1 VQKIIQFFFRKMYSF
16 IYNYNSISKVK
27 KFTNKLL
34 INLVIFVM
42 IPFLGYSQSNQW
54 AVKNQE
60 LQDHWQIQSSDKIK
74 ADDKEISTI
83 NFKPIDWYNAK
94 VPSST
99 LGSLVDDGVFKDVFF
114 NRNLENIPTSM
125 FDDPWWYRKVFNVE
139 EINPGQAYRLR
150 FNGISYSAD
159 IWLNGEKIASS
170 DTIQGSFRQFVFDV
184 TPFIKK
190 GENVLALKVAKAEG
204 GDLNIGFVD
213 WNPEPADNN
222 MGIWRDVHFL
232 ESGPVSIENPFII
245 TDVDTAT
252 LDHANITL
260 RITLQ
265 NNSDQNITGF
275 LKADI
280 EKDISISKPV
290 SLNAHESK
298 EIILTPDEY
307 HQLSVDHP
315 RLWWTHDL
323 GKPNLYSLEINFV
336 TNNQISDTRKLKFG
350 IRSIIG
356 GWTEQGFR
364 VYRLNGKK
372 ILIKGGGWTDPMLL
386 NATPEYVRAGID
398 YAVHMNLNAIR
409 MEGFWGQDQYIFDL
423 CDEKGIL
430 VMAGFSCQWEWNDIF
445 GGKYEDKYGA
455 IVTPDQMDVA
465 AKSLNDQ
472 IVWLRNHPSIFL
484 WLYGSDKWPRP
495 ILEQK
500 YLDVLKVDDPTR
512 PYVQS
517 AHEWVSEITGPTG
530 VKMRGPYDYVP
541 PDYWYIDKFY
551 GGAFGFN
558 TETGPGPEIPV
569 LESLQKMIPKDSLW
583 PIGSSWLYHA
593 ARGQFHNLTAYN
605 NAMNERLGHATTLTD
620 YLRKAQYLNYEGM
633 RAMFEAFEANRFE
646 ATGIIQWMYNASWPK
661 LWWQLYDFYL
671 MPTGA
676 FYGARDANEPLH
688 ISYNYG
694 DTGINVMNNTLEK
707 VNGLSAQ
714 ISVYDFSMNKVLQ
727 KTVSVKNLKPQEV
740 LHVFKLPTE
749 MDVSKTWFLDL
760 RLFDDHNNKVSN
772 NFYVLS
778 TQGDSLDEKKSTWFI
793 TPQSQFA
800 DLTMLENLPTVKLT
814 TSETRMVNGD
824 STIINVKVKNPT
836 GHLAF
841 MVYLDLKKENSN
853 ESVVPV
859 FWDENYFT
867 LLPGEERTVSVWCH
881 TSDLE
886 GQKAKVVVGGWNAE

>member
-1 VQKIIQFFFRKMYSF
+1 MPNVVNKLPRLIFLFFFPF
-16 IYNYNSISKVK
+16 NLFAQNNSWNVSDK
-27 KFTNKLL
+27 
-34 INLVIFVM
+34 
-42 IPFLGYSQSNQW
+42 Q
-54 AVKNQE
+54 
-60 LQDHWQIQSSDKIK
+60 LQDNWQIQSSSKV
-74 ADDKEISTI
+74 AANDDQVSTS
-83 NFKPIDWYNAK
+83 NFKPQNWYAAK

-99 LGSLVDDGVFKDVFF
+99 LGSLVDDGVFKNVFF
-114 NRNLENIPTSM
+114 NRNLENIPASM
-125 FDDPWWYRKVFNVE
+125 FDDPWWYRKTFDVDK
-139 EINPGQAYRLR
+139 IDPGQVYRLR

-159 IWLNGEKIASS
+159 IWLNGKKIASA
-170 DTIQGSFRQFVFDV
+170 DTIQGSFRQFIFDV

-190 GENVLALKVAKAEG
+190 GENVLALKVSKAEG

-222 MGIWRDVHFL
+222 MGIWRDVQL
-232 ESGPVSIENPFII
+232 ISSGPVSIEQPFVI
-245 TDVDTAT
+245 TDVDTTT
-252 LDHANITL
+252 LDHAAITL
-260 RITLQ
+260 KIMLH
-265 NNSDQNITGF
+265 NYSD
-275 LKADI
+275 
-280 EKDISISKPV
+280 KDMNGT
-290 SLNAHESK
+290 LNANIENDIHISK
-298 EIILTPDEY
+298 EIKLAAGETKEVILDSTDYPALKIE
-307 HQLSVDHP
+307 HP

-323 GKPNLYSLEINFV
+323 GKPNLYSLEISYV
-336 TNNQISDTRKLKFG
+336 SNNQVSDTRKMKFG

-364 VYRLNGKK
+364 LYRLNGKK

-386 NATPEYVRAGID
+386 NATPDYERAGID

-409 MEGFWGQDQYIFDL
+409 MEGFWGHDQHIFDL

-430 VMAGFSCQWEWNDIF
+430 VMAGFSCQWEWKDIF
-445 GGKYEDKYGA
+445 GGKYEDENGA
-455 IVTPDQMDVA
+455 IITPEQINVA
-465 AKSLNDQ
+465 AKSWHDQ

-495 ILEQK
+495 ELEQK
-500 YLDVLKVDDPTR
+500 YLDILKVDDPTR

-517 AHEWVSEITGPTG
+517 AKEWVSEITGPTG

-605 NAMNERLGHATTLTD
+605 NAMNQRLGHANDLTD

-694 DTGINVMNNTLEK
+694 DTGINVMNNTSEMA
-707 VNGLSAQ
+707 NNLSAQ
-714 ISVYDFSMNKVLQ
+714 ITVYDFSMNQVLR
-727 KTVSVKNLKPQEV
+727 KTVLVNNLKSQEV
-740 LHVFKLPTE
+740 RHIFKMPNE

-760 RLFDDHNNKVSN
+760 RLFDNKKNALSN

-793 TPQSQFA
+793 TPQTQFA

-814 TSETRMVNGD
+814 ASETRTIKGD
-824 STIINVKVKNPT
+824 STIIYEKIMNPT
-836 GHLAF
+836 SKLAF
-841 MVYLDLKKENSN
+841 MVYLDLKKEKTN

-859 FWDENYFT
+859 FWKENYFT
-867 LLPGEERTVSVWCH
+867 LLPGEERTVAVWCH

-886 GQKAKVVVGGWNAE
+886 GQKAKVVIGGWNVE

>member
-1 VQKIIQFFFRKMYSF
+1 MTNV
-16 IYNYNSISKVK
+16 V
-27 KFTNKLL
+27 NKLSRL
-34 INLVIFVM
+34 IFLFIFPLNLFA
-42 IPFLGYSQSNQW
+42 QSNSWNVNNVQ
-54 AVKNQE
+54 
-60 LQDHWQIQSSDKIK
+60 LQDNWQIQSSSKV
-74 ADDKEISTI
+74 AANDDQVSTS
-83 NFKPIDWYNAK
+83 NFKPQNWYAAK

-99 LGSLVDDGVFKDVFF
+99 LGSLVDDGVFKNVFF
-114 NRNLENIPTSM
+114 NRNLENIPAEM
-125 FDDPWWYRKVFNVE
+125 FDDPWWYRKTFD
-139 EINPGQAYRLR
+139 IDKIDPGQVYRLR

-159 IWLNGEKIASS
+159 IWLNGKKIASA
-170 DTIQGSFRQFVFDV
+170 DTIRGSFRQFIFDI

-190 GENVLALKVAKAEG
+190 GQNVLALKVSKAEG

-222 MGIWRDVHFL
+222 MGIWRDVQL
-232 ESGPVSIENPFII
+232 ISSGPVSIEQPFVI

-252 LDHANITL
+252 LDRAAVTLKIILHNYSDKEMNGTLNANIE
-260 RITLQ
+260 
-265 NNSDQNITGF
+265 N
-275 LKADI
+275 DI
-280 EKDISISKPV
+280 HISKPIK
-290 SLNAHESK
+290 LAAGESK
-298 EIILTPDEY
+298 EVILDSIDYPALKIE
-307 HQLSVDHP
+307 HP

-323 GKPNLYSLEINFV
+323 GKPNLYSLEINYVANARV
-336 TNNQISDTRKLKFG
+336 TDTRKIKFG

-356 GWTEQGFR
+356 GWTPQGFR
-364 VYRLNGKK
+364 LYRLNGKK

-386 NATPEYVRAGID
+386 NATPSYERAGID

-409 MEGFWGQDQYIFDL
+409 MEGFWGHDQHIFDL

-430 VMAGFSCQWEWNDIF
+430 VMAGFSCQWEWKDIF
-445 GGKYEDKYGA
+445 GGKYEDENGA
-455 IVTPDQMDVA
+455 IITPEQINVA
-465 AKSLNDQ
+465 ADSWHDQ

-495 ILEQK
+495 ELEQK
-500 YLDVLKVDDPTR
+500 YLDILKTDDPTR
-512 PYVQS
+512 PSVQS
-517 AHEWVSEITGPTG
+517 AKEWVSEISGPTG

-605 NAMNERLGHATTLTD
+605 NAMNERLGHATNLTD

-633 RAMFEAFEANRFE
+633 RAMYEAFEANRFL

-676 FYGARDANEPLH
+676 FYGAKVANEPLH

-694 DTGINVMNNTLEK
+694 DTGINVMNNTSEMA
-707 VNGLSAQ
+707 NNLSAQ
-714 ISVYDFSMNKVLQ
+714 ITVYDFSMNQVLQ
-727 KTVSVKNLKPQEV
+727 KAVMVNNLKPQEV
-740 LHVFKLPTE
+740 RHIFKMPNE

-760 RLFDDHNNKVSN
+760 RLFDNKRNNLSN

-778 TQGDSLDEKKSTWFI
+778 TQGDSLDEKRSTWYI

-800 DLTMLENLPTVKLT
+800 DLTMLENLPAVKLT
-814 TSETRMVNGD
+814 ASETRTIKGD
-824 STIINVKVKNPT
+824 STIIYEKIKNPT
-836 GHLAF
+836 TKLAF
-841 MVYLDLKKENSN
+841 MVYLDLKKEKTN

-859 FWDENYFT
+859 FWKENYFT

-886 GQKAKVVVGGWNAE
+886 GQKAKVVIGGWNVE